1 METNISA
8 QRAVESLSE
17 LGPVRNHIQYL
28 RRTYG
33 GTKGAPDFTNL
44 ETQLAYAIAYHP
56 AHAFVYLHLL
66 LRRNLGSTIF
76 SHINPQ
82 PKILVLGAG
91 LLAET
96 IALTQWMSHALPEV
110 LKQSS
115 FTLVD
120 RADWSKARPLVSMP
134 TIHAGSWNGSE
145 NHLVSLT
152 IDLASDEGRKFLAQ
166 ELASFD
172 LIICPSILTE
182 MHAEKSSAA
191 FIDLLCRSMSPRSIL
206 VVFDHH
212 LRGTWDSIH
221 HECANRFELVT
232 ESYKP
237 AEVALP
243 SPPAW
248 TCHNLLTGGD
258 GLIPTRSVT
267 TSWLVLRN

>member
-1 METNISA
+1 MS
-8 QRAVESLSE
+8 
-17 LGPVRNHIQYL
+17 
-28 RRTYG
+28 
-33 GTKGAPDFTNL
+33 L

-66 LRRNLGSTIF
+66 LRRNLGDTIF
-76 SHINPQ
+76 AHVNRQ

-110 LKQSS
+110 LRKSS

-120 RADWSKARPLVSMP
+120 RADWSKARPIVSMP
-134 TIHAGSWNGSE
+134 AIHTNSWNASN
-145 NHLVSLT
+145 NHLVSVT

-172 LIICPSILTE
+172 LILCPSILTE

-191 FIDLLCRSMSPRSIL
+191 FIDSLRRSMSSRSIL

-212 LRGTWDSIH
+212 LRGTWNSIH
-221 HECANRFELVT
+221 HECANRFEVVT
-232 ESYKP
+232 ESTKP
-237 AEVALP
+237 AEIALP

-248 TCHNLLTGGD
+248 ICHNLLNGGD
-258 GLIPTRSVT
+258 GLIPTRSVM